1 MKPHVEQVTSFPA
14 TAVGPMLEGYCDD
27 FVSFA
32 ASLAQTL
39 EQVKM
44 RRLPYAANC
53 ASLARVE
60 RGMRDLAEA
69 IGSLLA
75 AAPSA
80 SPAPP
85 AASAATP
92 PPPAAPARR
101 TCRSAPPTA
110 DATPAGKVVMQGS
123 TDDLPIAS
131 VFQFLGQTRKS
142 GVLRVRAGG
151 ETVSFTLNAG
161 KIEATA
167 TDQPPAAERLGD
179 LLLEL
184 GMLQRHQIEA
194 LIVEGQL
201 LGSELLK
208 AGLVSNEQL
217 LQALRLQMQRR
228 YQRVA
233 AARPATYTF
242 YEALATEVAGRVRV
256 SAGELRSSG
265 RTPQAAAPK
274 PGA

>member
-1 MKPHVEQVTSFPA
+1 
-14 TAVGPMLEGYCDD
+14 MLEGYCDD

-44 RRLPYAANC
+44 RNLPYEPNR
-53 ASLARVE
+53 ASLVRIE

-75 AAPSA
+75 STSVRSAAPSKVGAVAPLAPA
-80 SPAPP
+80 SPLP
-85 AASAATP
+85 AASAP
-92 PPPAAPARR
+92 APAPADSRR
-101 TCRSAPPTA
+101 AAKGAANTP
-110 DATPAGKVVMQGS
+110 DDTPAGKLVMQGS

-131 VFQFLGQTRKS
+131 VFQFLGQTRKT
-142 GVLRVRAGG
+142 GTLRVRASG
-151 ETVSFTLNAG
+151 ENVSFSLNAG
-161 KIEATA
+161 KIEATS
-167 TDQPPAAERLGD
+167 TDRPPAAERLGD

-184 GMLQRHQIEA
+184 GFLHRDQIES
-194 LIVEGQL
+194 LVTQNQL
-201 LGSELLK
+201 LGGELVK
-208 AGLVSNEQL
+208 AGLLTNEQL

-233 AARPATYTF
+233 AANPAAYTF
-242 YEALATEVAGRVRV
+242 YEAVAATESGKVRV

-265 RTPQAAAPK
+265 RTPQAAATRP
-274 PGA
+274 AN